1 MNQAAG
7 TSLGAGERPRTASST
22 EVSSTRRR
30 TSSGSGPSISS
41 AQRSRPSM
49 SSQAID
55 RVSARW
61 WASSV
66 LSPRSHSIRLST
78 IPLPQTTIR
87 MPVPF
92 PVPVISR
99 YRRRSA
105 RPLPETRKPSVKGF
119 PPEAKTDQGLG
130 TEAGLMANVRLK
142 GPTGDREPDAVRM
155 YARMTDV
162 RWSGV
167 DENDIETTEIDLR
180 DRLLFAAGSLAA
192 DFGEEL
198 SVDLAEALV
207 FSSAEG
213 PMVSASVTEFVPILA
228 ERRARQAFR
237 SDASAA
243 RSAVPVPR
251 PAVPEPRPAVPTPRP
266 AVPAPRPSVPP

>member
-1 MNQAAG
+1 
-7 TSLGAGERPRTASST
+7 
-22 EVSSTRRR
+22 
-30 TSSGSGPSISS
+30 
-41 AQRSRPSM
+41 
-49 SSQAID
+49 
-55 RVSARW
+55 
-61 WASSV
+61 
-66 LSPRSHSIRLST
+66 
-78 IPLPQTTIR
+78 
-87 MPVPF
+87 
-92 PVPVISR
+92 
-99 YRRRSA
+99 
-105 RPLPETRKPSVKGF
+105 
-119 PPEAKTDQGLG
+119 
-130 TEAGLMANVRLK
+130 
-142 GPTGDREPDAVRM
+142 M

-213 PMVSASVTEFVPILA
+213 LMVSASVTEFVPILA

-237 SDASAA
+237 SGASAA

-251 PAVPEPRPAVPTPRP
+251 PAVP
-266 AVPAPRPSVPP
+266 APRPSVPSSRPGLPTFDGAPAGPAAAPPVTAYRPARLVTAPPPAVPVTAPPPSPPVTAPRQGVVPLLAVPEGDMTKLRDEVERARLRVADWTADLGRRAVDLR

>member
-1 MNQAAG
+1 
-7 TSLGAGERPRTASST
+7 
-22 EVSSTRRR
+22 
-30 TSSGSGPSISS
+30 
-41 AQRSRPSM
+41 
-49 SSQAID
+49 
-55 RVSARW
+55 
-61 WASSV
+61 
-66 LSPRSHSIRLST
+66 
-78 IPLPQTTIR
+78 
-87 MPVPF
+87 
-92 PVPVISR
+92 
-99 YRRRSA
+99 
-105 RPLPETRKPSVKGF
+105 
-119 PPEAKTDQGLG
+119 
-130 TEAGLMANVRLK
+130 MANVRLK

-266 AVPAPRPSVPP
+266 AVPAPRPSVPSSRPGLPNFDGPPAGPAAAPPVTAHRPAPLVTAPPPAVPVTAPPPSPPVTAPRQGVVPLLAVPEGDMTKLRDEVERARLRVADWTADLGRRAVDLR